1 MLVMCDASDIV
12 YCGIRQKKAIPVLA
26 LQYTLHSI
34 GAMTTLAHRHSETER
49 QRDKI
54 AMAQLIQH
62 NQHNQHNRHNQYNH
76 THYVHPRDVLT
87 QHRGVCRTFN
97 PHAHFTDEYYIDYQI
112 NNCTNYYCYQWCHT
126 IFSSEKGSLDDYG
139 WESCMLCVC
148 YMFVFKRKRGDG
160 IRQYVGWL
168 YAMQVKL

>member
-34 GAMTTLAHRHSETER
+34 GAMTILTHRHRETER
-49 QRDKI
+49 QRDREIERERDKI

-87 QHRGVCRTFN
+87 
-97 PHAHFTDEYYIDYQI
+97 
-112 NNCTNYYCYQWCHT
+112 
-126 IFSSEKGSLDDYG
+126 
-139 WESCMLCVC
+139 
-148 YMFVFKRKRGDG
+148 
-160 IRQYVGWL
+160 
-168 YAMQVKL
+168 